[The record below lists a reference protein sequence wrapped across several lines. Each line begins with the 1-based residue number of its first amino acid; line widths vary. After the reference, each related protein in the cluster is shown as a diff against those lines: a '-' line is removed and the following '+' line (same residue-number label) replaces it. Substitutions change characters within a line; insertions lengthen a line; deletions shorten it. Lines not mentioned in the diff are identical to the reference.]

1 MHTAQSSKSG
11 SLQNSNVIFPRL
23 QFLLKNLVGI
33 KGGGFSVVAMIK
45 RLVVYSLLP
54 LIAGKAS
61 TSASE
66 QARQLAAYFSKTLT
80 YISSGVIIFQPWVAI
95 SRSTK
100 K

>member
-1 MHTAQSSKSG
+1 VQRKQSPDPYS
-11 SLQNSNVIFPRL
+11 R

-33 KGGGFSVVAMIK
+33 SGGGFSVVAMIK
-45 RLVVYSLLP
+45 RLATTSLTP
-54 LIAGKAS
+54 LLVGKAV

-66 QARQLAAYFSKTLT
+66 TARDLAAYFSKLLT

>member
-1 MHTAQSSKSG
+1 M
-11 SLQNSNVIFPRL
+11 
-23 QFLLKNLVGI
+23 GI
-33 KGGGFSVVAMIK
+33 KGGGFSVGAMIK
-45 RLVVYSLLP
+45 RLIFTSLLP
-54 LIAGKAS
+54 LIAGKAA

-66 QARQLAAYFSKTLT
+66 YARDLAVYFSKTLT